1 MNTRMVPFGLI
12 GLSLLVGL
20 VTAARAQ
27 APETVFAVR
36 HCQSAPK
43 WQIAYVRGMV
53 PETVDLSHEAQVHEI
68 LEEARRFMTEH
79 CALPPRPKTRT
90 VMSIV
95 LYQHDEPIVFAR
107 TSTVYDRFG
116 TPIQGETDYRNEH
129 AREKVPTREHNGNG

>member
-1 MNTRMVPFGLI
+1 
-12 GLSLLVGL
+12 
-20 VTAARAQ
+20 
-27 APETVFAVR
+27 
-36 HCQSAPK
+36 
-43 WQIAYVRGMV
+43 
-53 PETVDLSHEAQVHEI
+53 
-68 LEEARRFMTEH
+68 MTEH

-116 TPIQGETDYRNEH
+116 TTIQGEMDYRNER